1 MGTHGTLASL
11 KNTTAPFV
19 LLYADQK
26 CITGALFCGFIGI
39 TEYTQKA
46 SLTMCGKERWQLQ
59 KPTEACHGF
68 RMAVQ
73 PT

>member
-11 KNTTAPFV
+11 KTPQ
-19 LLYADQK
+19 LLWYYYTQH
-26 CITGALFCGFIGI
+26 TGALFCGFIGI
-39 TEYTQKA
+39 TEYMQKA